1 MNLIYFNLSV
11 RMDDVVMNQSGNSE
25 ILYETLYTHY
35 LPGRSFKGKLLIILN
50 FYRTLNL
57 YLRFYSLLKVH
68 V

>member
-1 MNLIYFNLSV
+1 
-11 RMDDVVMNQSGNSE
+11 MNQSGNSE